1 MVKSKN
7 LSGEESKIVVSEVV
21 RFRELVKNY
30 KKLLTAIGK
39 L

>member
-1 MVKSKN
+1 MVKSEN
-7 LSGEESKIVVSEVV
+7 LNDEGSKIVVKEVI